1 MLNARLAP
9 LAAVLIWISTLIP
22 QSMLAQD
29 AEGLPPGIRS
39 VQVDGQPINAS
50 AAPVTNNPTPE
61 ISGRVELEVPTI
73 ELMVGDDGAI
83 RATAE
88 LDDRGRFQAAVPQAL
103 EDGQYSLFIND
114 LPIGSFTIDSA
125 AQVDTDA
132 SQPGDRPPMLDI
144 ARVVPYPAD
153 FGDLAPGIGFLDGQY
168 FTIQEE
174 AARTAAADGE
184 ATAQRIRE
192 AQRSLSEAGW
202 LQRYENRLA
211 VPSTANPETFDV
223 QVSSFVVEYAS
234 GDHASAAFAAL
245 VGADSGVEFPVV
257 GDESALARL
266 SGVTPDTGSDYQAAR
281 LVFRVGPMLGMIV
294 YADLLNQQPDLAL
307 LDTVAQSVAGRA
319 VVVADRETVPL
330 GGMALR
336 LDPSTAVDTLV
347 RRDIYDVRA
356 GTLTALYTEDDATR
370 EGRVELLTGTTDAF
384 SSTTN
389 GTFAIGGANES
400 DRESRATPQAAPAPT
415 SVIMIEGEPTE
426 SVVVSTP
433 QAIESA
439 SDEEAEEQKSV
450 QVFATS
456 ALYAFPGDAEAS
468 AWLTGNQERLA
479 AGAASGTGTL
489 IEVPEGPALGDD
501 SVTFQTRRQIGAGD
515 QTANG
520 YRIYTRVGA
529 IIAALE
535 ISSTGDLPLT
545 DAAKLM
551 ALQVDC
557 IEAGGCRGLASLSG
571 RLVEFE
577 VVEPAPPVVTEPTRV
592 PRERPTPAPIEQ
604 LAPAPVVEPPPA
616 PIEEPTPVPVEEPT
630 QVPVEEPTVAPVEEP
645 TPVPVDEATPPAG
658 EEPTPAPG
666 DEPTPTPGE
675 EPTPVPVEPTPTAA
689 VEPTP
694 GPVEEPTP
702 APSEEPT
709 VAPGEEPTPEPTVE
723 PAPDESGRNRDNNG
737 NNGNNDRERAR
748 DRLRDRLD

>member
-22 QSMLAQD
+22 QPILAQD

-39 VQVDGQPINAS
+39 VQVDGQPINVS

-73 ELMVGDDGAI
+73 ELIIGDDGAI

-103 EDGQYSLFIND
+103 EDGQYALFINN

-132 SQPGDRPPMLDI
+132 SQPRDRAPMLDI

-153 FGDLAPGIGFLDGQY
+153 FGDLAPGIGFLGGQY

-184 ATAQRIRE
+184 ATAQKIRE

-211 VPSTANPETFDV
+211 VPSAANPETFDV

-245 VGADSGVEFPVV
+245 VGADSAVEFPVV
-257 GDESALARL
+257 GDESALTRL

-400 DRESRATPQAAPAPT
+400 NRESRATPQAAPAPT

-426 SVVVSTP
+426 SVVVATP

-439 SDEEAEEQKSV
+439 SDEEAAEPKSV

-501 SVTFQTRRQIGAGD
+501 SVTFQTRRQLGAGD

-535 ISSTGDLPLT
+535 ISSTGDLPST

-675 EPTPVPVEPTPTAA
+675 EPTPVPVEPTPTVA

>member
-1 MLNARLAP
+1 
-9 LAAVLIWISTLIP
+9 
-22 QSMLAQD
+22 
-29 AEGLPPGIRS
+29 
-39 VQVDGQPINAS
+39 
-50 AAPVTNNPTPE
+50 
-61 ISGRVELEVPTI
+61 
-73 ELMVGDDGAI
+73 
-83 RATAE
+83 
-88 LDDRGRFQAAVPQAL
+88 
-103 EDGQYSLFIND
+103 
-114 LPIGSFTIDSA
+114 
-125 AQVDTDA
+125 
-132 SQPGDRPPMLDI
+132 
-144 ARVVPYPAD
+144 
-153 FGDLAPGIGFLDGQY
+153 
-168 FTIQEE
+168 
-174 AARTAAADGE
+174 
-184 ATAQRIRE
+184 
-192 AQRSLSEAGW
+192 
-202 LQRYENRLA
+202 
-211 VPSTANPETFDV
+211 
-223 QVSSFVVEYAS
+223 
-234 GDHASAAFAAL
+234 
-245 VGADSGVEFPVV
+245 
-257 GDESALARL
+257 
-266 SGVTPDTGSDYQAAR
+266 
-281 LVFRVGPMLGMIV
+281 
-294 YADLLNQQPDLAL
+294 
-307 LDTVAQSVAGRA
+307 
-319 VVVADRETVPL
+319 
-330 GGMALR
+330 
-336 LDPSTAVDTLV
+336 
-347 RRDIYDVRA
+347 
-356 GTLTALYTEDDATR
+356 
-370 EGRVELLTGTTDAF
+370 
-384 SSTTN
+384 
-389 GTFAIGGANES
+389 
-400 DRESRATPQAAPAPT
+400 
-415 SVIMIEGEPTE
+415 MIEGEPTE
-426 SVVVSTP
+426 SVVVATP

-439 SDEEAEEQKSV
+439 SDEEAAEPKSV

-501 SVTFQTRRQIGAGD
+501 SVTFQTRRQLGAGD

-535 ISSTGDLPLT
+535 ISSTGDLPST

-675 EPTPVPVEPTPTAA
+675 EPTPVPVEPTPTVA

-737 NNGNNDRERAR
+737 NNGNHDRERAR

>member
-1 MLNARLAP
+1 
-9 LAAVLIWISTLIP
+9 
-22 QSMLAQD
+22 
-29 AEGLPPGIRS
+29 
-39 VQVDGQPINAS
+39 
-50 AAPVTNNPTPE
+50 
-61 ISGRVELEVPTI
+61 
-73 ELMVGDDGAI
+73 
-83 RATAE
+83 
-88 LDDRGRFQAAVPQAL
+88 
-103 EDGQYSLFIND
+103 
-114 LPIGSFTIDSA
+114 
-125 AQVDTDA
+125 
-132 SQPGDRPPMLDI
+132 
-144 ARVVPYPAD
+144 
-153 FGDLAPGIGFLDGQY
+153 
-168 FTIQEE
+168 
-174 AARTAAADGE
+174 
-184 ATAQRIRE
+184 
-192 AQRSLSEAGW
+192 
-202 LQRYENRLA
+202 
-211 VPSTANPETFDV
+211 
-223 QVSSFVVEYAS
+223 
-234 GDHASAAFAAL
+234 
-245 VGADSGVEFPVV
+245 
-257 GDESALARL
+257 
-266 SGVTPDTGSDYQAAR
+266 
-281 LVFRVGPMLGMIV
+281 MLGMIV

-400 DRESRATPQAAPAPT
+400 NRESRATPQAAPAPT

-426 SVVVSTP
+426 SVVVATP

-439 SDEEAEEQKSV
+439 SDEEAAEPKSV

-479 AGAASGTGTL
+479 AGAASGNGTL
-489 IEVPEGPALGDD
+489 IQVPEGPALGDD
-501 SVTFQTRRQIGAGD
+501 SVTFQTRRSTGAGE

-520 YRIYTRVGA
+520 YRMYTRVGA

-535 ISSTGDLPLT
+535 ISSTGDLPST

-592 PRERPTPAPIEQ
+592 PSERPTPAPIEQ

-658 EEPTPAPG
+658 EEPTPPPSE
-666 DEPTPTPGE
+666 EPTPTPGE
-675 EPTPVPVEPTPTAA
+675 EPTPVPVEPTPTVA